1 MSDAPA
7 PDSEAPKKSG
17 VMPLAIAV
25 VVALGAG
32 AGAGI
37 FAVGPALAKG
47 IAPQGAHASAAGA
60 DAASADDSS
69 SDEASGDESAPA
81 PKGEHGQPAPS
92 SVYVI
97 DNLVLNPAGSG
108 GTRFLLLTVAFEM
121 ATPDLLDEMKSR
133 DAEVRDAVLGALGS
147 KTVEQLAD
155 VSAREPIKEDLRIAL
170 SPMFKKKKAVKRIYF
185 PQFVIQ

>member
-69 SDEASGDESAPA
+69 SDEESAPA